1 MKKTK
6 LDVYTLNCKY
16 WENEFYSVDAL
27 INAVIDSGMD
37 PNYEIMC
44 NGESTGEQ
52 VSDLIVF

>member
-1 MKKTK
+1 MKNKK

-27 INAVIDSGMD
+27 INAVIESGMD

-44 NGESTGEQ
+44 NGESTGEK

>member
-1 MKKTK
+1 MKNKE
-6 LDVYTLNCKY
+6 LNVYTLDCKY

-27 INAVIDSGMD
+27 INAVIESGMD

-44 NGESTGEQ
+44 NGESTGEK